1 MYLKYLFLIYSIYLI
16 IMSLRMLILF
26 KKDKVYATKNR
37 IRIKEKTLLLG
48 TILGGS
54 IGSFLGRILFHH
66 KTDKV
71 YFSIIILLNLIC
83 QITLFI
89 ILFLEVTLI

>member
-1 MYLKYLFLIYSIYLI
+1 MYLKYLLIIYALYI
-16 IMSLRMLILF
+16 VIMSLRMIILF
-26 KKDKVYATKNR
+26 KKDKKLAIKNQ

-48 TILGGS
+48 TILGGA

-71 YFSIIILLNLIC
+71 YFSIVILLNIIC
-83 QITLFI
+83 QIALLFI
-89 ILFLEVTLI
+89 LFYEVIII

>member
-71 YFSIIILLNLIC
+71 YL
-83 QITLFI
+83 
-89 ILFLEVTLI
+89 V

>member
-1 MYLKYLFLIYSIYLI
+1 MYLKYLLIIYSIYLLV
-16 IMSLRMLILF
+16 MSLRMLILF
-26 KKDKVYATKNR
+26 KKDKIYATKNR

-66 KTDKV
+66 KTDKF
-71 YFSIIILLNLIC
+71 YFSLVILLNIIC